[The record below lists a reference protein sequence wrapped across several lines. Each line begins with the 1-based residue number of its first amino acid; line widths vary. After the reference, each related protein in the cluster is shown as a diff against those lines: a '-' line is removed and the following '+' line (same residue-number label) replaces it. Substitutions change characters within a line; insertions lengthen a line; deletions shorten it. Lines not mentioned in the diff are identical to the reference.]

1 MPTIQEG
8 DVVVSLCGRD
18 KGRRF
23 FVLACDPQT
32 VALVDGKVRRL
43 SRPKR
48 KNRRHVAKDA
58 CGSPLVKDSLSTGT
72 PLTDA
77 ALRRTLSAL
86 ADGQTR

>member
-1 MPTIQEG
+1 MPPIKEG

-18 KGRRF
+18 KGKRC
-23 FVLACDPQT
+23 FVLACDDKT
-32 VALVDGKVRRL
+32 VTLADGKTRRL

-48 KNRRHVAKDA
+48 KNRRHVAKEA
-58 CGSPLVKDSLSTGT
+58 CDSPLVRDSLSTGT

-77 ALRRTLSAL
+77 ALRKTLSAL